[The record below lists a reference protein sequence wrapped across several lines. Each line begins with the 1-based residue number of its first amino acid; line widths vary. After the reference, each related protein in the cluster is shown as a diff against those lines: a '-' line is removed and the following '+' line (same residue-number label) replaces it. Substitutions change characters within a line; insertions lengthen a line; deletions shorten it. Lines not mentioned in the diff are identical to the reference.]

1 MFVEAMLHLRDSG
14 QLGFQPLFLLS
25 EGEAGR
31 CVQLL
36 KAPAAL
42 PVKLQQVGVILP
54 GGGEE

>member
-1 MFVEAMLHLRDSG
+1 MLHLWDSG